1 MDTTTTP
8 ASVVPFRRSQ
18 AAERDRRTRLLPGIR
33 SSISFRYL
41 VITTKAHD
49 LNRCFAI
56 WNPTFRHP
64 TKNHA
69 DIFDNCRTTGY
80 ICIPDHRATMPR
92 REKYQTRLD
101 SDDARAVES
110 YQAEHD
116 ISQSEAVRRL
126 IKDGLEAQDTDH
138 DLDELREDIA
148 DLEDELVSRRSDMM
162 SLPLLILT
170 LILAMSLL
178 VLLVV

>member
-1 MDTTTTP
+1 M
-8 ASVVPFRRSQ
+8 A
-18 AAERDRRTRLLPGIR
+18 
-33 SSISFRYL
+33 
-41 VITTKAHD
+41 
-49 LNRCFAI
+49 
-56 WNPTFRHP
+56 RHT

-69 DIFDNCRTTGY
+69 NIFDTCRTTGY
-80 ICIPDHRATMPR
+80 ICIPSHRGTMPR

-126 IKDGLEAQDTDH
+126 IKDGLDAQDADD

-148 DLEDELVSRRSDMM
+148 DLEDQLVSRRSDMM

-178 VLLVV
+178 VLLVM

>member
-1 MDTTTTP
+1 
-8 ASVVPFRRSQ
+8 
-18 AAERDRRTRLLPGIR
+18 
-33 SSISFRYL
+33 
-41 VITTKAHD
+41 
-49 LNRCFAI
+49 
-56 WNPTFRHP
+56 
-64 TKNHA
+64 
-69 DIFDNCRTTGY
+69 
-80 ICIPDHRATMPR
+80 MPR

>member
-1 MDTTTTP
+1 
-8 ASVVPFRRSQ
+8 
-18 AAERDRRTRLLPGIR
+18 
-33 SSISFRYL
+33 
-41 VITTKAHD
+41 
-49 LNRCFAI
+49 
-56 WNPTFRHP
+56 
-64 TKNHA
+64 
-69 DIFDNCRTTGY
+69 
-80 ICIPDHRATMPR
+80 MPR

-110 YQAEHD
+110 FQAKHD

-126 IKDGLEAQDTDH
+126 IKDGLDAQDTDD

-148 DLEDELVSRRSDMM
+148 DLEDQLVSRRSDMM

-170 LILAMSLL
+170 LILAISLL

>member
-1 MDTTTTP
+1 
-8 ASVVPFRRSQ
+8 
-18 AAERDRRTRLLPGIR
+18 
-33 SSISFRYL
+33 
-41 VITTKAHD
+41 
-49 LNRCFAI
+49 
-56 WNPTFRHP
+56 
-64 TKNHA
+64 
-69 DIFDNCRTTGY
+69 
-80 ICIPDHRATMPR
+80 MPR

-110 YQAEHD
+110 FQAEHD

-126 IKDGLEAQDTDH
+126 IKDGLDAQDTDD

-148 DLEDELVSRRSDMM
+148 DLEDQLVSRRSDMM

-178 VLLVV
+178 VLLVM

>member
-1 MDTTTTP
+1 
-8 ASVVPFRRSQ
+8 
-18 AAERDRRTRLLPGIR
+18 
-33 SSISFRYL
+33 
-41 VITTKAHD
+41 
-49 LNRCFAI
+49 
-56 WNPTFRHP
+56 
-64 TKNHA
+64 
-69 DIFDNCRTTGY
+69 
-80 ICIPDHRATMPR
+80 MPR

-110 YQAEHD
+110 FQAEHD

-126 IKDGLEAQDTDH
+126 IKDGLDAQDTDD

-148 DLEDELVSRRSDMM
+148 DLEDQLVSRRSDMM

-178 VLLVV
+178 VLLIM